1 MTTPHPSFF
10 TIAGTRKGFLMNAS
24 RYIFITLLLVAVSL
38 PLAAQINDTY
48 VIPAS
53 ANAAGNFGTR
63 WLTQFSVFNPQ
74 LGYPLTVSVTF
85 LPTGGGTGI
94 ERTFT
99 VPANGTVLSDN
110 ILDDLFGIKS
120 GSGALLVATFPE
132 DNPKVPND
140 VLSRSFLITTNTY
153 NNVKSGTYGQTIP
166 GVWTGLQDFSSD
178 GISAVAHGIRNV
190 ARLGWRTNVGA
201 VNLGRS
207 NVTLRI
213 NIYDAAGKTI
223 QQGATLDIPGLG
235 HRQASLPAEVDGG
248 SVEFFVDDPS
258 KQAVVFPYSSTID
271 DLSGDPTYQGPTL
284 LATAKS
290 LFKMGAPQ
298 PLTLGRKIDSAFARG
313 IRESATRLG
322 QASVVNSRVRRGE

>member
-1 MTTPHPSFF
+1 
-10 TIAGTRKGFLMNAS
+10 MNTS
-24 RYIFITLLLVAVSL
+24 RYIFITLLLVVVSL

-53 ANAAGNFGTR
+53 ANAGGSFGTR

-74 LGYPLTVSVTF
+74 LDYPLTVSVTF
-85 LPTGGGTGI
+85 LPTGGGVGL

-110 ILDDLFGIKS
+110 ILDDLFDIKN

-132 DNPKVPND
+132 DNPRVPNN
-140 VLSRSFLITTNTY
+140 VLARSFLVTTNTY

-166 GVWTGLQDFSSD
+166 GVWAGLQDFKSD

-190 ARLGWRTNVGA
+190 SRLGWRTNVGA

-207 NVTLRI
+207 NVTLRV
-213 NIYDAAGKTI
+213 NVYNAAGTTVIK
-223 QQGATLDIPGLG
+223 GATLDLPPLG
-235 HRQASLPAEVDGG
+235 HRQASLPVEVDGG

-258 KQAVVFPYSSTID
+258 HTAVVFPYSSTID
-271 DLSGDPTYQGPTL
+271 DLSGDPAYQGPTL
-284 LATAKS
+284 LASANV
-290 LFKMGAPQ
+290 LFKMGLPQ
-298 PLTLGRKIDSAFARG
+298 PSTLGRKIDSDFARD
-313 IRESATRLG
+313 IRGTATHLG
-322 QASVVNSRVRRGE
+322 DATIVNSRVR